1 MTTMTRTMWPG
12 YGRGW
17 VYALLTLTACGPREA
32 EWVAPTPAAEPVGP
46 QIHITGVV
54 RHMELEGGFFA
65 IRGDDSVTYNPTN
78 LPAEF
83 QKDGLAVEA
92 DARHRNDMAGIHQVG
107 PLVQLERIR
116 LR

>member
-1 MTTMTRTMWPG
+1 MIMITQRNRFRP
-12 YGRGW
+12 
-17 VYALLTLTACGPREA
+17 LLTLLVIAACGPHEA
-32 EWVAPTPAAEPVGP
+32 DWVSPTPAAEPIGP

-54 RHMELEGGFFA
+54 RHFELEGGFYA

-83 QKDGLAVEA
+83 RQDGLAVEA
-92 DARHRNDMAGIHQVG
+92 DARRRDDMASIQQVG

-116 LR
+116 RR